1 VRADSADWVDRVDRP
16 EPADRR
22 GQSAADLPST
32 PNGSSRLPSDRLPA
46 DVPEPAEYRAAVDA
60 EYRKYAIDQGCARV
74 REIEEN
80 VTTPAMRRIEAEDP
94 SRHLVGLDHR
104 LKGEE
109 RLAEKVDRAMAERG
123 RTAAEAFAT
132 VKDAIRY
139 TFQYPDDR
147 YTTGV
152 QADCERLKAE
162 GFKPVELKNSWTA
175 EEYKGINSRW
185 RAPESG
191 QLLEVQFH
199 TQASFEAKQLTHPA
213 YEKLRNPA
221 TPKAEQDELVAY
233 QRNVT
238 SRIPIPSGATDV
250 PGYH

>member
-1 VRADSADWVDRVDRP
+1 VRADSADWVDRP

-22 GQSAADLPST
+22 GQSAADLPFI
-32 PNGSSRLPSDRLPA
+32 PNGPSRLPSDHLPA

-123 RTAAEAFAT
+123 RTAAEAFAA

-139 TFQYPDDR
+139 TFQYQDDR
-147 YTTGV
+147 YASGV
-152 QADCERLKAE
+152 QADCERLKGE
-162 GFKPVELKNSWTA
+162 GFEPVELKNSWNA

-191 QLLEVQFH
+191 QLFEVQFH

-213 YEKLRNPA
+213 YEKLRNPV

-238 SRIPIPSGATDV
+238 SRIPIPPGATDV